1 MFLKNLYAT
10 LYLFWQNTNA
20 GYGALI
26 NTLFF
31 LLLIG
36 IAVVAVVRAFL
47 FGMTYRKPRPIRQP
61 VPDAALTERAAE
73 ALSRAIR
80 FRTVTGERA
89 ELDKLVTWLKS
100 EYADVFAR
108 MSCLVLPSGSLLL
121 RWRAADKSELKPVL
135 FAGHLDVAPAG
146 EGWSRDPFGG
156 KREDGLVWGRGALDC
171 KGAVIAQL
179 EAVRE
184 LMREGFTPRRDI
196 YFAYGHDEE
205 TGGAEGA
212 ASIAELL
219 QKRGVAFEL
228 VLDEGGVITKGHL
241 QSRLHPAAVLGV
253 GEKGECD
260 VRIVATARPGHAA
273 APPRHTAL
281 GILSEAVC
289 RIEAMPRRRRMIPTV
304 ARFLRLSG
312 PAMAFGQRFWV
323 SNMPFFNGMVYRAF
337 ARDEVTSA
345 LFSTTFAATDAR
357 CVSEPDRLPQS
368 AEATVRVSLLQGDTA
383 QGVLAQMREMLSDLN
398 VRVELLPGGC
408 DPSPVADLRAPLCR
422 TLCNT
427 INERFAHLPCI
438 PTIMETSMD
447 ARYYVPLAEH
457 VVRFMP
463 IVASNKAY
471 AAMHGPDEYIRESSL
486 GTAAELYAAFLR
498 KI

>member
-20 GYGALI
+20 RYGALI

-368 AEATVRVSLLQGDTA
+368 AE
-383 QGVLAQMREMLSDLN
+383 MLSDLN